1 MFFLRVEEI
10 IRLVTTVKFISE
22 ISFSEELR
30 SINRLEKPSIVSF
43 NFDRVKVSIHRNS
56 IDTGK
61 MRRSSL

>member
-43 NFDRVKVSIHRNS
+43 NFDRVK
-56 IDTGK
+56 G
-61 MRRSSL
+61 SLT